1 MNILLVNDDGIHSP
15 ALWALALGLSRE
27 HAVTVVAPAN
37 NCSAV
42 GHGVTLHSPLFA
54 HREDFPHGVPAWS
67 VSGTPSDCTRLGL
80 MNFAPGPVDLVISG
94 PNRGCNLALDLLYS
108 GTVAAALEAAMIGV
122 KAISLS
128 APVEADDHQTVETF
142 LSIFDLLDLENDF
155 SEVLNINIQDLP
167 LASIKGICWMPLGR
181 NRWRGAYEKRPNP
194 EPGFE
199 GQSLYHPPSRP
210 PERCPGADNDYD
222 RLYDGYITLT
232 PLGYSLQQSLDGRR
246 EIPWE

>member
-155 SEVLNINIQDLP
+155 SEVLNINIPDLP

-199 GQSLYHPPSRP
+199 GQSLYHPPSHP
-210 PERCPGADNDYD
+210 PERCPGSDNDYD

-232 PLGYSLQQSLDGRR
+232 PLGYSLQQPIEGRR
-246 EIPWE
+246 AIPWE

>member
-1 MNILLVNDDGIHSP
+1 
-15 ALWALALGLSRE
+15 
-27 HAVTVVAPAN
+27 
-37 NCSAV
+37 
-42 GHGVTLHSPLFA
+42 
-54 HREDFPHGVPAWS
+54 
-67 VSGTPSDCTRLGL
+67 

-155 SEVLNINIQDLP
+155 SEVLNINIPDLP